1 MTPDNS
7 KKLDR
12 LTVQLREAIDLNGGV
27 ECQTQPE
34 TFYPEDWHDLGRSTM
49 MRDLATKTAKEIC
62 MRCPV
67 IAECLQVGV
76 YEDFGIWGGTT
87 PDQRKKIRKQVR

>member
-1 MTPDNS
+1 
-7 KKLDR
+7 
-12 LTVQLREAIDLNGGV
+12 
-27 ECQTQPE
+27 
-34 TFYPEDWHDLGRSTM
+34 
-49 MRDLATKTAKEIC
+49 

>member
-7 KKLDR
+7 RKLEK
-12 LTVQLREAIDLNGGV
+12 LTNQLTEAIDLNGGV
-27 ECQTQPE
+27 ECSQNPE
-34 TFYPEDWHDLGRSTM
+34 IFYPDDWSGLGGSTL
-49 MRDLATKTAKEIC
+49 MRTLATQTAKEIC

-67 IAECLQVGV
+67 ISECLQVGV
-76 YEDFGIWGGTT
+76 YEEYGIWGGTT

>member
-7 KKLDR
+7 RKLEK
-12 LTVQLREAIDLNGGV
+12 LTNQLTEATDLNGGV
-27 ECQTQPE
+27 ECSQNPE
-34 TFYPEDWHDLGRSTM
+34 IFYPDDWSGLGGSTL
-49 MRDLATKTAKEIC
+49 MRTLSTQTAKEIC

-67 IAECLQVGV
+67 ISECLQVGV
-76 YEDFGIWGGTT
+76 YEEYGIWGGTT